1 MLSTLYA
8 HAAVPATDAELLHRL
23 RPLLPEPIDES
34 TATMYRF
41 AISNEAGAVYRLV
54 IVFGEAKRER
64 AMAELAAMGYR
75 RDGPRPERGLDAVFH
90 PPLPRAA

>member
-8 HAAVPATDAELLHRL
+8 HAEVPDSDVELLSRL
-23 RPLLPEPIDES
+23 RPLLPGLSDER

-41 AISNEAGAVYRLV
+41 AIANHAGAVYRLV

-64 AMAELAAMGYR
+64 AIEALRQMGFR
-75 RDGPRPERGLDAVFH
+75 QGGPQPERGLDAVFQQ
-90 PPLPRAA
+90 PLPRAA